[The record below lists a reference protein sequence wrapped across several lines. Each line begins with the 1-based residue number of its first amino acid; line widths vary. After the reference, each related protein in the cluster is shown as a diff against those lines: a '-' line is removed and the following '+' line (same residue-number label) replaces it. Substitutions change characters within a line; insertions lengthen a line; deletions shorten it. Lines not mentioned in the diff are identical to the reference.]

1 MQVQTGRH
9 LSDLGNVVFIIK
21 LHSDQPPALTRA
33 GGFFLWRYRLVKNRI
48 SGLFLVFL
56 LLVSVSFLPQTTRAE
71 SPKAIDKA
79 RCGEM
84 IRFGKQ
90 AYDRG
95 RFLDA
100 KSYFRQAV
108 QADSASDVAWHYYDL
123 SVVSALAEKVNKD
136 SSLLAPDVSQRGQ
149 AQSSSGAAS
158 PPPPPPAPAP
168 VKKKIIPVEED
179 EGC

>member
-1 MQVQTGRH
+1 
-9 LSDLGNVVFIIK
+9 
-21 LHSDQPPALTRA
+21 
-33 GGFFLWRYRLVKNRI
+33 VKNKFSNFI
-48 SGLFLVFL
+48 LVLF
-56 LLVSVSFLPQTTRAE
+56 LLVSVAFLPRIAQTE
-71 SPKAIDKA
+71 EQKAIVPDKA

-95 RFLDA
+95 KFLDA

-136 SSLLAPDVSQRGQ
+136 SDLLAPDVSDRGQ
-149 AQSSSGAAS
+149 VQPSSGAAS
-158 PPPPPPAPAP
+158 PPPPPSAP
-168 VKKKIIPVEED
+168 VKKQTIPVEED

>member
-1 MQVQTGRH
+1 MKNKFPG
-9 LSDLGNVVFIIK
+9 LI
-21 LHSDQPPALTRA
+21 
-33 GGFFLWRYRLVKNRI
+33 LV
-48 SGLFLVFL
+48 LL
-56 LLVSVSFLPQTTRAE
+56 LLVPVALPPQTARAE
-71 SPKAIDKA
+71 TPKAIVPDKA

-95 RFLDA
+95 KFLDA

-136 SSLLAPDVSQRGQ
+136 SDLLAPDVSEKGRIQP
-149 AQSSSGAAS
+149 SSGAAS
-158 PPPPPPAPAP
+158 PPPPVP
-168 VKKKIIPVEED
+168 VKKKKSPVEED

>member
-1 MQVQTGRH
+1 MKNKIPG
-9 LSDLGNVVFIIK
+9 FI
-21 LHSDQPPALTRA
+21 
-33 GGFFLWRYRLVKNRI
+33 LV
-48 SGLFLVFL
+48 LL
-56 LLVSVSFLPQTTRAE
+56 LLVSVVLLPQTARTE
-71 SPKAIDKA
+71 NPKAIIPDKA

-95 RFLDA
+95 KFLDA

-123 SVVSALAEKVNKD
+123 SVVLALGEKVKKD
-136 SSLLAPDVSQRGQ
+136 SDLLAPDVSDRGQ
-149 AQSSSGAAS
+149 VQPSSGTAS
-158 PPPPPPAPAP
+158 PPPPPPVP
-168 VKKKIIPVEED
+168 VKKKVIPVEED

>member
-1 MQVQTGRH
+1 MKTKIP
-9 LSDLGNVVFIIK
+9 NFI
-21 LHSDQPPALTRA
+21 
-33 GGFFLWRYRLVKNRI
+33 LV
-48 SGLFLVFL
+48 LF
-56 LLVSVSFLPQTTRAE
+56 LLVSVVFLPRIVRAE
-71 SPKAIDKA
+71 NPKAIVPDKA

-95 RFLDA
+95 KFLDA

-108 QADSASDVAWHYYDL
+108 QADSTSHVAWHYYDL

-136 SSLLAPDVSQRGQ
+136 SDLLAPDISERGQ
-149 AQSSSGAAS
+149 VQPSSGTAS
-158 PPPPPPAPAP
+158 PPPPVP
-168 VKKKIIPVEED
+168 VKKKEIPVEED

>member
-1 MQVQTGRH
+1 
-9 LSDLGNVVFIIK
+9 
-21 LHSDQPPALTRA
+21 
-33 GGFFLWRYRLVKNRI
+33 VKNKI
-48 SGLFLVFL
+48 PGFILVLL
-56 LLVSVSFLPQTTRAE
+56 LLVSVVLPPQTARAE
-71 SPKAIDKA
+71 NPKAIIPDKA

-95 RFLDA
+95 KFLDA

-136 SSLLAPDVSQRGQ
+136 SDLLAPDVSERGQ
-149 AQSSSGAAS
+149 VQPSSGTAS
-158 PPPPPPAPAP
+158 PPPPPPAP
-168 VKKKIIPVEED
+168 VKKKRIPVEED

>member
-1 MQVQTGRH
+1 M
-9 LSDLGNVVFIIK
+9 
-21 LHSDQPPALTRA
+21 
-33 GGFFLWRYRLVKNRI
+33 KNRI
-48 SGLFLVFL
+48 PGFILVLL
-56 LLVSVSFLPQTTRAE
+56 LLVSVVFLPQTARAE
-71 SPKAIDKA
+71 NPTAIVPDKA

-95 RFLDA
+95 KFLDA

-108 QADSASDVAWHYYDL
+108 QADAASDMAWHYYDL

-136 SSLLAPDVSQRGQ
+136 SDLLAPDVSERGQ
-149 AQSSSGAAS
+149 IQPSSGAAS
-158 PPPPPPAPAP
+158 PPPKP
-168 VKKKIIPVEED
+168 VKKKRIPVEED

>member
-1 MQVQTGRH
+1 MKNKIPG
-9 LSDLGNVVFIIK
+9 SI
-21 LHSDQPPALTRA
+21 
-33 GGFFLWRYRLVKNRI
+33 LV
-48 SGLFLVFL
+48 LL
-56 LLVSVSFLPQTTRAE
+56 LLVSVVLLPQTARTE
-71 SPKAIDKA
+71 NPKAIIPDKA

-95 RFLDA
+95 KFLDA

-136 SSLLAPDVSQRGQ
+136 SDLLAPGVSERGQ
-149 AQSSSGAAS
+149 VQPSSGTAS
-158 PPPPPPAPAP
+158 PPPPAP
-168 VKKKIIPVEED
+168 VKKKKIPVEED

>member
-1 MQVQTGRH
+1 VKNKIPG
-9 LSDLGNVVFIIK
+9 FI
-21 LHSDQPPALTRA
+21 LML
-33 GGFFLWRYRLVKNRI
+33 FFL
-48 SGLFLVFL
+48 
-56 LLVSVSFLPQTTRAE
+56 VSAALPLRTVHAE
-71 SPKAIDKA
+71 SPKTIVPDKA

-95 RFLDA
+95 KFLDA

-136 SSLLAPDVSQRGQ
+136 SDLLAPDVSERGQ
-149 AQSSSGAAS
+149 VQPSTGAAS
-158 PPPPPPAPAP
+158 PPPPIP
-168 VKKKIIPVEED
+168 VKKKKIPIVED

>member
-1 MQVQTGRH
+1 MKNKIPG
-9 LSDLGNVVFIIK
+9 FI
-21 LHSDQPPALTRA
+21 
-33 GGFFLWRYRLVKNRI
+33 LV
-48 SGLFLVFL
+48 LF
-56 LLVSVSFLPQTTRAE
+56 LLVSVVLLPQTARAE
-71 SPKAIDKA
+71 NPKAIVPDKA

-95 RFLDA
+95 KFLDA

-136 SSLLAPDVSQRGQ
+136 SDLLAPDVSEKGRIQP
-149 AQSSSGAAS
+149 SSGAAS
-158 PPPPPPAPAP
+158 PPPPVP
-168 VKKKIIPVEED
+168 VKKKKIPVEED